1 MPLEL
6 SSGDAERSGPEN
18 QDGDR
23 KMEMPIQLKQ
33 IAAFTKRDFYSWT
46 TYKTTMITQFI
57 NIFIGVF
64 SWGVAATYVQKP
76 VQEMYHTDYISFL
89 VAGIAI
95 SNLVMP
101 IVQGVQR
108 ELNPW
113 TLETI
118 LMTDVST
125 PVFVIGNISW
135 SYLFSVLTFIPY
147 LLIGTS
153 LFHARLHANILATVF
168 AFVIS
173 AAILMG
179 LAMIS
184 TGVRIVTKSTD
195 PITWA
200 INILQNL
207 FAGVSFPV
215 TFLDTIFFPG
225 VSTISWFLPQT
236 WVYHLCRLSMLT
248 NPSLSDP
255 KILLEFLKGS
265 IFAIILLPVGYKL
278 LWWGIAKSK
287 KEGTLGWY

>member
-1 MPLEL
+1 M
-6 SSGDAERSGPEN
+6 N
-18 QDGDR
+18 I
-23 KMEMPIQLKQ
+23 PIALKQ
-33 IAAFTKRDFYSWT
+33 IAAFTKRDFFSWT
-46 TYKTTMITQFI
+46 TYKTTVITQII

-64 SWGVAATYVQKP
+64 SWGVAATYVQRP
-76 VQEMYHTDYISFL
+76 VQEMYNSDYISFL
-89 VAGIAI
+89 VAGVAI
-95 SNLVMP
+95 SNLIMP

-118 LMTDVST
+118 LMTDIST

-135 SYLFSVLTFIPY
+135 RYIFSVLTFIPY
-147 LLIGTS
+147 IIIGTT
-153 LFHARLHANILATVF
+153 LFHAKLNIDPTAAVLAF
-168 AFVIS
+168 IIS
-173 AAILMG
+173 AAILLG

-184 TGVRIVTKSTD
+184 TGIRIVTKSTD

-215 TFLDTIFFPG
+215 VFLDTIFFPG

-236 WVYHLCRLSMLT
+236 WVYHLCRLAILT
-248 NPSLSDP
+248 NPSFTDP
-255 KILLEFLKGS
+255 DIIMEFVKGS
-265 IFAIILLPVGYKL
+265 VFAVILLPVGYKL
-278 LWWGIAKSK
+278 LWWGIARSK